1 MRYQRVTG
9 ATLGLALMASAA
21 PGWAA
26 DEQETPPTPD
36 NPSYA
41 AQVQSIP
48 SVEKPI
54 KGQAGASGLF
64 EGQSLTLTTRNF
76 YSRENMKDSFTFRIP
91 KAGGGSQRIHQ
102 RNAWV
107 QGTVLKYSS
116 GYTQGSIGFGF
127 DVAAFNEIALERGKG
142 RIGGGGNRT
151 LANSDGEAIG
161 EWSKLGVANIRLRA
175 SNTEFKAGRFLVNTP
190 VFSYIDNRALP
201 SSFTGF
207 AVTSEELDNLSL
219 QAGSFRKVSPR
230 TGSGDED
237 MTTEYGTRQVKGD
250 RLNYLGGNYKPL
262 DGLEISLYGSHF
274 QDVWNQY
281 YLGVTHDIGDLE
293 NGIALR
299 TAFNGYH
306 TGDTGAREAGYIDND
321 TWSLAFT
328 LGHRA
333 HALTLAY
340 QQVDG
345 NEYFDYVHETSAI
358 FLANSMLADY
368 NSPNEKSAQIR
379 YETDWSYYGVPGL
392 STGVWYVKGWDAAQA
407 KNLVVCTEASPEGF
421 DIVQYTGA
429 VTADAS
435 AETVFNR
442 LLAFRPGTTEVIPGL
457 AERWDVSADGL
468 SYTFHLRPGVKF
480 HTTDYF
486 KPTRSLNADDVLW
499 TFQRALDPK
508 HPWHASALRGYA
520 YFDAMGMGELIKSVE
535 KVDELTVRF
544 VLNRPEA
551 PFLRDMAMP
560 FASIYSAEYGD
571 QLLAAG
577 KQGQLNNQPIGT
589 GPFVFKRYA
598 KDAQVRY
605 TANPDYYA
613 GKPPIDNLVFAITL
627 DPNVRMQKVR
637 AGECQVSLY
646 PKPEDVPRLKQDPN
660 LAVDEIDALLTT
672 YIAINTQHKPL
683 DDPRVRQAINLALD
697 KKAMLDAVFGPG
709 AASPAVG
716 PYPPTLLGYNHS
728 IQDWPHDPERA
739 RALLKEAGAEN
750 LRITLFIRNGTS
762 PTIPNPAL
770 AAQML
775 QADLAKAGIQ
785 LTIRSLEWGEL
796 LKRSKAGE
804 HDLSLLGWAGDNGD
818 PDNFLSPNLSCAAA
832 ESGENQARWCDKDFE
847 ALMRKAR
854 EVSDPAERAKLYEQA
869 QVVFHEQ
876 APWIPLAY
884 PKLFNVRRN
893 TVQGYVINPL
903 SNNNFVTTSVKP

>member
-1 MRYQRVTG
+1 MLHPLLRH
-9 ATLGLALMASAA
+9 LPLALALCAA
-21 PGWAA
+21 G
-26 DEQETPPTPD
+26 
-36 NPSYA
+36 
-41 AQVQSIP
+41 
-48 SVEKPI
+48 
-54 KGQAGASGLF
+54 
-64 EGQSLTLTTRNF
+64 
-76 YSRENMKDSFTFRIP
+76 
-91 KAGGGSQRIHQ
+91 
-102 RNAWV
+102 
-107 QGTVLKYSS
+107 
-116 GYTQGSIGFGF
+116 
-127 DVAAFNEIALERGKG
+127 
-142 RIGGGGNRT
+142 
-151 LANSDGEAIG
+151 
-161 EWSKLGVANIRLRA
+161 
-175 SNTEFKAGRFLVNTP
+175 
-190 VFSYIDNRALP
+190 
-201 SSFTGF
+201 
-207 AVTSEELDNLSL
+207 
-219 QAGSFRKVSPR
+219 
-230 TGSGDED
+230 
-237 MTTEYGTRQVKGD
+237 
-250 RLNYLGGNYKPL
+250 
-262 DGLEISLYGSHF
+262 
-274 QDVWNQY
+274 
-281 YLGVTHDIGDLE
+281 
-293 NGIALR
+293 
-299 TAFNGYH
+299 
-306 TGDTGAREAGYIDND
+306 
-321 TWSLAFT
+321 
-328 LGHRA
+328 
-333 HALTLAY
+333 
-340 QQVDG
+340 
-345 NEYFDYVHETSAI
+345 
-358 FLANSMLADY
+358 
-368 NSPNEKSAQIR
+368 
-379 YETDWSYYGVPGL
+379 
-392 STGVWYVKGWDAAQA
+392 AAQA

-646 PKPEDVPRLKQDPN
+646 PKPEDVPRLKQDQN

-903 SNNNFVTTSVKP
+903 SNNNFATTSVKP

>member
-1 MRYQRVTG
+1 
-9 ATLGLALMASAA
+9 MASAA